1 MTTFPSPGPAEHPFP
16 LDTGDRVTAAEDVG
30 GFLWPQVRCGTPGVV
45 IGFTAHGL
53 VIVRFRNGR
62 TRQLS
67 ADRLRRG

>member
-45 IGFTAHGL
+45 IGFTAHGW
-53 VIVRFRNGR
+53 
-62 TRQLS
+62 
-67 ADRLRRG
+67 